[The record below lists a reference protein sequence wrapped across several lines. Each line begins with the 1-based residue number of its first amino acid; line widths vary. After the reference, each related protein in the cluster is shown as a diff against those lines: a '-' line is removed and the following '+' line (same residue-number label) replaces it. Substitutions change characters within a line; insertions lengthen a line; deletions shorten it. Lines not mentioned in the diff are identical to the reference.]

1 LPPGF
6 IPSDAFPASHYGNDQ
21 LSLTI

>member
-6 IPSDAFPASHYGNDQ
+6 IPSDAFPSSHYGDAQ
-21 LSLTI
+21 LSLAV